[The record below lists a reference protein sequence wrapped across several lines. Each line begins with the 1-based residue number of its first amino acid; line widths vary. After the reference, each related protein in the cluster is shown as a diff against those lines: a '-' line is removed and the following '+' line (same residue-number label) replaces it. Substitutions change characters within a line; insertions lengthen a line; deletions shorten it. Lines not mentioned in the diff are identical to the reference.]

1 MAKTTLFN
9 NFLPSKTTLF
19 NNFLPSKT
27 TLFNDKC
34 KNYTFK
40 AHPQRPRR
48 NDAGAGLKV
57 VFLSLF

>member
-19 NNFLPSKT
+19 NY
-27 TLFNDKC
+27 KC
-34 KNYTFK
+34 KNYTIK

-48 NDAGAGLKV
+48 IDAGAGLKV

>member
-1 MAKTTLFN
+1 MA
-9 NFLPSKTTLF
+9 KTTLF

-48 NDAGAGLKV
+48 NDTGAGLKV

>member
-9 NFLPSKTTLF
+9 NFLP
-19 NNFLPSKT
+19 PKT

-40 AHPQRPRR
+40 ALPQRPRR
-48 NDAGAGLKV
+48 NGAGAG
-57 VFLSLF
+57 